1 MVSRNF
7 VVVEFRPT
15 TTDHGPLAPA
25 STRAVGSRSHA
36 AADRQANRR
45 AEPVGQL

>member
-7 VVVEFRPT
+7 MVVEFRPT
-15 TTDHGPLAPA
+15 TTAHGRLAPA
-25 STRAVGSRSHA
+25 STRADGSRSHA
-36 AADRQANRR
+36 AAERQAHRR